1 MVRPMTTG
9 LFAGQNE
16 YESGNK
22 YNIYIYIHI
31 HVHMHIL
38 TMDIYIYIQL
48 YTFIHY
54 GDTYLSYIYNIHTL
68 SLIMDMYTSIDR
80 GC

>member
-1 MVRPMTTG
+1 MKVVI
-9 LFAGQNE
+9 NI
-16 YESGNK
+16 
-22 YNIYIYIHI
+22 IYIY
-31 HVHMHIL
+31 
-38 TMDIYIYIQL
+38 TYPCAYAYSDYGYIYIQL